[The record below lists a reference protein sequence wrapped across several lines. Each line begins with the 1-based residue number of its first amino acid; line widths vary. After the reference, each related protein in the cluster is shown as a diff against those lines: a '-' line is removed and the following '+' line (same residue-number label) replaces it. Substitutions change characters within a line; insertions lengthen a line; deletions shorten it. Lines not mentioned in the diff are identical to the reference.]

1 MRWVY
6 VLGVSISITLL
17 ASFALA
23 LPATADGGGSGSCD
37 VRFDPTCTVGVDTGG
52 DDGDHDHGGNN
63 GSSEDPCASYPDA
76 AYGDVPPK
84 VSQACADELHA
95 NFCKA
100 TLGDIADGLE
110 LSSLDNLTV
119 QQVELVNR
127 DLVDSGCQ
135 PLVTPA
141 TLAGQAFRTITFPK
155 PSGDRS
161 PSSSHIFDGYPFT
174 YVDLPTFFWTSADTW
189 TARSATAS
197 LDGLSATVTARPTE
211 LVYDPGDGGQ
221 PTVCRGPGRPW
232 TIADGN
238 GPPTGGAC
246 AYTYRKV
253 TSAPITSTQTI
264 VWQITWVGTGGT
276 GGEIPSLSTS
286 TTGQLQVLQV
296 QVVNR

>member
-6 VLGVSISITLL
+6 VLGVSITLL

-23 LPATADGGGSGSCD
+23 SPATADGGGSGSCN
-37 VRFDPTCTVGVDTGG
+37 VRFDPTCTVGVETGS
-52 DDGDHDHGGNN
+52 DDGAKDNGGNN
-63 GSSEDPCASYPDA
+63 GATEDPCASYPDA
-76 AYGDVPPK
+76 AYGDEPPT

-119 QQVELVNR
+119 RQVALVNR
-127 DLVDSGCQ
+127 DLVDSGCS

-141 TLAGQAFRTITFPK
+141 TLAEQALNTITFPK

-161 PSSSHIFDGYPFT
+161 PSLSHTFDGYPFT
-174 YVDLPTFFWTSADTW
+174 YVDLPTFFWTSADSW
-189 TARSATAS
+189 TILSATAS
-197 LDGLSATVTARPTE
+197 LDGLSATVTARPAE

-221 PTVCRGPGRPW
+221 PAVCHGPGRPW
-232 TIADGN
+232 AVSDGN
-238 GPPTGGAC
+238 GPPSDGAC
-246 AYTYRKV
+246 AYTYRTV

-264 VWQITWVGTGGT
+264 VWQITWIGTGGT

-286 TTGQLQVLQV
+286 ATGQLQVLQV